1 MAQDKGK
8 HESRMLGRKVM
19 PINQDSVTIRLQWVY
34 SSRLEQEEEEEG
46 EEEEEEEE
54 EEVTELPSHI
64 VLWSGVL
71 FISQS
76 LYNGTSLLAVCSV
89 SLGSN

>member
-1 MAQDKGK
+1 VAPTYLYSQYSG
-8 HESRMLGRKVM
+8 GGGQRK
-19 PINQDSVTIRLQWVY
+19 IKKRRKEKEKEEI
-34 SSRLEQEEEEEG
+34 EEEEEEEEEEG

>member
-34 SSRLEQEEEEEG
+34 SSRLEQEE
-46 EEEEEEEE
+46 
-54 EEVTELPSHI
+54 
-64 VLWSGVL
+64 
-71 FISQS
+71 
-76 LYNGTSLLAVCSV
+76 A
-89 SLGSN
+89 